1 MTPRYSRLDTYQM
14 TANVIDEAVR
24 QAILLGANPD
34 TLVGLDNFCWPD
46 PVQSE
51 ATPDGTYKMAQLVRS
66 CEALYDFSI
75 AYNCPCI
82 SGKDSMKNDYRRG
95 GKKVSVL
102 PTLLFTV
109 TGKSDDITKTVS
121 FYFKKPGKKIYLIGK
136 TKAELGASEYFEML
150 GITGGLVP
158 TVDNPEKTFAMY
170 KKLAEV
176 LKKGLLDSAHD
187 LSDGGLAVALSEA
200 AFSGNT
206 GATIDVSVLGNEL
219 TAEEKLF
226 SESPSR
232 ILVSVDSANEQA
244 FLDTIGAENAILLGE
259 TNDSDVVEIKD
270 AEGVLVRETLAD
282 LKDGWK
288 TALDF

>member
-1 MTPRYSRLDTYQM
+1 
-14 TANVIDEAVR
+14 
-24 QAILLGANPD
+24 
-34 TLVGLDNFCWPD
+34 
-46 PVQSE
+46 
-51 ATPDGTYKMAQLVRS
+51 
-66 CEALYDFSI
+66 
-75 AYNCPCI
+75 
-82 SGKDSMKNDYRRG
+82 MKNDYRRG

-206 GATIDVSVLGNEL
+206 GASIDVSVLGNEL

-244 FLDTIGAENAILLGE
+244 FLDTIGQENAVLLGE
-259 TNDSDVVEIKD
+259 TNDSDIVEIKD
-270 AEGVLVRETLAD
+270 SEVVLVKETLAD

>member
-1 MTPRYSRLDTYQM
+1 
-14 TANVIDEAVR
+14 
-24 QAILLGANPD
+24 
-34 TLVGLDNFCWPD
+34 
-46 PVQSE
+46 
-51 ATPDGTYKMAQLVRS
+51 
-66 CEALYDFSI
+66 
-75 AYNCPCI
+75 
-82 SGKDSMKNDYRRG
+82 
-95 GKKVSVL
+95 
-102 PTLLFTV
+102 
-109 TGKSDDITKTVS
+109 
-121 FYFKKPGKKIYLIGK
+121 
-136 TKAELGASEYFEML
+136 
-150 GITGGLVP
+150 
-158 TVDNPEKTFAMY
+158 MY

-206 GATIDVSVLGNEL
+206 GASIDVSVLGNEL

-244 FLDTIGAENAILLGE
+244 FLDTIGQENAVLLGE
-259 TNDSDVVEIKD
+259 TNDSDIVEIKD
-270 AEGVLVRETLAD
+270 SEVVLVKETLAD